1 WPPFIKGG
9 RDKKG
14 VQPSGALISTGPGCL
29 QRLSSWELPVEPVA
43 EGAAHD
49 QLLIMLRQPRQLL
62 CEERYALLPGA
73 WHARDVRPPE
83 HAFRA
88 EGIVGLAE
96 IGLNI
101 AKGIGFTGVARRPG
115 SLDRHVRILGQ
126 RQELRQIREG
136 CRVLRA
142 PRSPQVIDDQP

>member
-1 WPPFIKGG
+1 M
-9 RDKKG
+9 
-14 VQPSGALISTGPGCL
+14 QA
-29 QRLSSWELPVEPVA
+29 LSSWEVPVEPVA

-88 EGIVGLAE
+88 EGIVDLAE
-96 IGLNI
+96 IGLNV
-101 AKGIGFTGVARRPG
+101 AKGIGFTGVARCPRR
-115 SLDRHVRILGQ
+115 LDRHVRIFGQ
-126 RQELRQIREG
+126 RQKHR
-136 CRVLRA
+136 
-142 PRSPQVIDDQP
+142 

>member
-1 WPPFIKGG
+1 MQRLLLNLRGCSPAVPYC
-9 RDKKG
+9 R
-14 VQPSGALISTGPGCL
+14 PGCM

-62 CEERYALLPGA
+62 CEERHTLLPGA
-73 WHARDVRPPE
+73 RHARDVRPPE
-83 HAFRA
+83 HALGA
-88 EGIVGLAE
+88 ESVVDLAE
-96 IGLNI
+96 IGLNV

-126 RQELRQIREG
+126 REELRQIREG
-136 CRVLRA
+136 GPGLRA
-142 PRSPQVIDDQP
+142 PGCARV